1 MKMEHP
7 KVTLVFPCWHA
18 SKHLPHVL
26 EDLQAQTFKDFEAI
40 LVNDG
45 DDSQIAVME
54 EIATKDRRIR
64 IVRLPQNCGVAAAR
78 NAGTDTAISQ
88 WVTYPDPD
96 DRLGPNYVKS
106 LYDAVDGTDVEMACG
121 GFTQY
126 YVKTHNNCYNYISI
140 DHNFEIMDIAPA
152 YELMTYASSHTIAWN
167 KLYNISIIRKFGL
180 RQNTE
185 FKNSEDHEF
194 NMRYFCLVKKVG
206 IVRDCEYIYYYYD
219 SDSNSKIYNPLY
231 IQNFHE
237 IVNLSERFHRQI
249 GWSEQR
255 IRTNRKTELAYA
267 GLRFCY
273 SLFYSQSPLTISA
286 ATKKIQAELLNQP
299 EIMNAISERNC
310 GKDRLMYLFQ
320 QLTHIGNAR
329 LLAIS
334 FKLLNLG
341 KRNFGHLYAF
351 LKPLFRGE

>member
-1 MKMEHP
+1 MEHP

-54 EIATKDRRIR
+54 EIATKDSRIR
-64 IVRLPQNCGVAAAR
+64 IVRLSQNGGVAAAR
-78 NAGTDTAISQ
+78 NAGTDAATSQ
-88 WVTYPDPD
+88 WITYPDPD
-96 DRLGPNYVKS
+96 DRFGPDYVKS
-106 LYDAVDGTDVEMACG
+106 LYEAVDGTDVDMACG

-126 YVKTHNNCYNYISI
+126 YVKTNNKTYNYISI
-140 DHNFEIMDIAPA
+140 DHKSEIMDIASA
-152 YELMTYASSHTIAWN
+152 YELMTYASSHNIAWN
-167 KLYNISIIRKFGL
+167 KLYNIAIMRKFGL

-185 FKNSEDHEF
+185 FKNCEDHEF

-206 IVRDCEYIYYYYD
+206 IVRDCDYIYYYYD
-219 SDSNSKIYNPLY
+219 ADSNSKIYNPLY
-231 IQNFHE
+231 IQKMYE
-237 IVNLSERFHRQI
+237 IIDKSERFHRQI

-255 IRTNRKTELAYA
+255 IRQSRKTDLAYA

-273 SLFYSQSPLTISA
+273 SLFYSQSPLTISTA
-286 ATKKIQAELLNQP
+286 SRKIQTELFNKP
-299 EIMNAISERNC
+299 EMLNAILERDC
-310 GKDRLMYLFQ
+310 GRDRLMHFYQ
-320 QLTHIGNAR
+320 QLIRIGNAR

-334 FKLLNLG
+334 FKMLNLG
-341 KRNFGHLYAF
+341 KRNFGHLYAYV
-351 LKPLFRGE
+351 KPLFRGE